1 VAITQLGTASRV
13 GIAIIHYTLVEYY
26 TFAEGLELH
35 SHNPNKNLFLKF
47 RCTMFAI
54 GTFSLLITLF
64 FVKKNIFFRFCSLK
78 KFTHFGNFVK
88 STQKKEKHKK
98 NLKYLNKTSQDGV
111 KYVFSKIFSYKSVG
125 IKDSYLI
132 LNSIVH
138 C

>member
-35 SHNPNKNLFLKF
+35 SHNPNKDLFLKF

-64 FVKKNIFFRFCSLK
+64 FVKKIYSLDFVHLKSLHMLEIFLNPLK
-78 KFTHFGNFVK
+78 RRKNVK
-88 STQKKEKHKK
+88 
-98 NLKYLNKTSQDGV
+98 
-111 KYVFSKIFSYKSVG
+111 KIVIFK
-125 IKDSYLI
+125 
-132 LNSIVH
+132 
-138 C
+138 